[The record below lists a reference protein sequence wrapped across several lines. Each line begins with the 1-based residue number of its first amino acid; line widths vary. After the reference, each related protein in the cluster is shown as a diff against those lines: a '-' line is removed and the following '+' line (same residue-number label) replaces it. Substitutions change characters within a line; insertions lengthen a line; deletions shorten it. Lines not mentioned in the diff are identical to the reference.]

1 MIVEIKKK
9 KKRKEKE
16 KISNKCYRKIRILI
30 RNNELKI
37 VWRKLFS
44 SLFFIVS
51 NHIFI
56 QEKYWIAHLLY
67 YLCLIKDSRHNIN
80 VTCEK
85 QLLFLTTTCIPISNP
100 FLNIKLRCWINL
112 SNLYLFNK
120 WKIAIAIYSLSYF
133 FFLLNNYFTII
144 ISFRVFID
152 IVHSFFAYLF
162 TFYSK
167 YFHNSNNL
175 GKIFSH
181 SIGRRPLR
189 SKCNSMM

>member
-37 VWRKLFS
+37 LWRKLFS

-120 WKIAIAIYSLSYF
+120 WKIAIAIYSLSYIF
-133 FFLLNNYFTII
+133 FYLII
-144 ISFRVFID
+144 ILQLLFR
-152 IVHSFFAYLF
+152 LE
-162 TFYSK
+162 
-167 YFHNSNNL
+167 
-175 GKIFSH
+175 FSSTSCIRSLHICLH
-181 SIGRRPLR
+181 SIVNI
-189 SKCNSMM
+189 SIIVII